1 MASSRSIAAIAAFAL
16 VSSTCAWYNELPT
29 CLNEFQPF
37 VPVGCFDNGLPGEK
51 EALSMKTDLPVTGMT
66 TEICVAECKGN
77 GFRYAGL
84 AWYGSCYCG
93 QTVDRAIVDSS
104 QCSLPCDGNKTE
116 ACGGDTQ
123 INVYQDPTFLPVNET
138 TVDEYVGLG
147 CYTDESSYGR
157 ALFYQQDLDIESVD
171 TETCLKSCL
180 TGGFP
185 FAGTEYGQEC
195 YCGVVM
201 GNETS
206 QADASECAMTCKGNS
221 NQTCGGPNRL
231 TLYVAK
237 DLLSLQPCGYEPPES
252 STSSTASSTASSS
265 SSSSVSGTS
274 NITAS
279 TSTTLTSTT
288 STITTSAS
296 ITSTTTKV
304 VSSTTSSAPLCTST
318 AITPPSCEFKC
329 GKWCSSPLP
338 DWSDSAGCLTAWSS
352 CALQVTSCFKNA
364 GWPDAMDCFNFVE
377 WCSDIKGYC
386 GSSCKGKMC
395 GNKSECLKKSPPT
408 NGQPGT
414 TSTSVYP
421 CTTIATTTTAA
432 STTSSK
438 PTPSK
443 PTSSCPVPT
452 PTGICQQ
459 PQNPRYGYD
468 VGTPV
473 GGIQLPVLTCN
484 NLEAQYNAGNIFK
497 LYTESDSTNCGSY
510 PGSRCPEACADAC
523 KAQYDDCLG
532 VYAEGCKVDGS
543 SGGKSYGNGY
553 GSRKIRRSSN
563 SDVNDLEIRNNNR
576 FGESYDSAT
585 ARCKQQYSD
594 CLDANKGTKGD
605 GKCAKYGEGW

>member
-29 CLNEFQPF
+29 CLDEFQPF

-93 QTVDRAIVDSS
+93 QTVDRATVDSS

-116 ACGGDTQ
+116 TCGGDTQ
-123 INVYQDPTFLPVNET
+123 INVHQDPTFLPVNET
-138 TVDEYVGLG
+138 IVDEYVGLG
-147 CYTDESSYGR
+147 CYTDESSHGR

-221 NQTCGGPNRL
+221 SETCGGPNRL

-237 DLLSLQPCGYEPPES
+237 DLLSLQPCGYEPPEN

-265 SSSSVSGTS
+265 SSSSVS
-274 NITAS
+274 S
-279 TSTTLTSTT
+279 TSIITT
-288 STITTSAS
+288 ST
-296 ITSTTTKV
+296 
-304 VSSTTSSAPLCTST
+304 STTSSAPLCTST
-318 AITPPSCEFKC
+318 TITPPSCEFKC
-329 GKWCSSPLP
+329 GKWCSSALP

-386 GSSCKGKMC
+386 GSSCKGKTC
-395 GNKSECLKKSPPT
+395 GTKSECLEKSPPT
-408 NGQPGT
+408 NGRPGT

-421 CTTIATTTTAA
+421 CTTIATTTKAA

-438 PTPSK
+438 PTSSK

-452 PTGICQQ
+452 PTGICKQ
-459 PQNPRYGYD
+459 PQNSRDGYD
-468 VGTPV
+468 VGAPV

-497 LYTESDSTNCGSY
+497 LYTESDSTKCGSY
-510 PGSRCPEACADAC
+510 PRSKYPEACADAC
-523 KAQYDDCLG
+523 KAQYDDCLD
-532 VYAEGCKVDGS
+532 VYAEGCKVDGRT
-543 SGGKSYGNGY
+543 GGKSYGNGY
-553 GSRKIRRSSN
+553 GSRETRRSSN
-563 SDVNDLEIRNNNR
+563 PEVNDLEIRNNNR
-576 FGESYDSAT
+576 FG
-585 ARCKQQYSD
+585 
-594 CLDANKGTKGD
+594 D